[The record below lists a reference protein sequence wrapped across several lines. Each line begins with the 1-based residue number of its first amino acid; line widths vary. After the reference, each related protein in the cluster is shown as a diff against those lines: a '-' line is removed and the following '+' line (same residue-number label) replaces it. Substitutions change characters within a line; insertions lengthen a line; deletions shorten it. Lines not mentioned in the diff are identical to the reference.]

1 MATTPIFTI
10 PTGTVSYPAVEKTE
24 LVFGSDF
31 AHSEYVIPMARF
43 KFFDPT
49 GTQSDPQN
57 GARSIYIRLGG
68 TFNTQLSNDYQEAT
82 GTFGSVT
89 PGQDRQGSVA
99 GITKLIGSMFDS
111 GGTALQSS
119 IIKSLGAGGGF
130 LASGGQS
137 GKSQIEFLT
146 RKVFNSFQQLIYQ
159 GPKFRAFQFPF
170 NMKPTSYAEAKTMRD
185 IIQTFRIASS
195 PRGQGFNTPLTG
207 QVEKTAEELAAI
219 EAGNKNIS
227 PEEQVSPF
235 TTETGQKV
243 LSGAFADLGLA
254 PAPLTFGYPDMCQFE
269 LILYRS
275 EFERDKNGNPVGPRN
290 KEITVLFQSDF
301 CMITNV
307 TLDYG
312 ASNKMV
318 FLAPPEPALGGKA
331 DYFPSEVNMSIALR
345 ESVLVTAEYASGQ
358 GPVGSG
364 ITIF

>member
-1 MATTPIFTI
+1 MATAIFTI
-10 PTGTVSYPAVEKTE
+10 PTGTVSYPASEKTE

-49 GTQSDPQN
+49 GTESTT
-57 GARSIYIRLGG
+57 ARPIYIRLGG
-68 TFNTQLSNDYQEAT
+68 AFNTQLSNAYQEAT
-82 GTFGSVT
+82 GIFGSVT
-89 PGQDRQGSVA
+89 PGQDRQGSIA
-99 GITKLIGSMFDS
+99 GITRLIGSMFDS

-119 IIKSLGAGGGF
+119 IIKSLGAGAGF
-130 LASGGQS
+130 IASAGNS
-137 GKSQIEFLT
+137 GKSQVEFLT

-159 GPKFRAFQFPF
+159 GPKFRAFQLPF

-207 QVEKTAEELAAI
+207 EVAKTAEEIAAI
-219 EAGNKNIS
+219 EAANKNLS
-227 PEEQVSPF
+227 PEEVVRPF
-235 TTETGQKV
+235 TAENGQKV
-243 LSGAFADLGLA
+243 LSGVFATEGLA
-254 PAPLTFGYPDMCQFE
+254 PAPLTFGYPDMCKFE

-275 EFERDKNGNPVGPRN
+275 DSARDENGNLQA
-290 KEITVLFQSDF
+290 ITVLFQSDF
-301 CMITNV
+301 CMIENV
-307 TLDYG
+307 ALDYG

-318 FLAPPEPALGGKA
+318 FLAPPEPAIGGKA
-331 DYFPSEVNMSIALR
+331 DYFPSEVNMSISLR

-358 GPVGSG
+358 GPSGSG

>member
-1 MATTPIFTI
+1 MATPIFTI
-10 PTGTVSYPAVEKTE
+10 STGTVSYPAIEKTE

-49 GTQSDPQN
+49 GTESTT
-57 GARSIYIRLGG
+57 ARPIYIRLGG
-68 TFNTQLSNDYQEAT
+68 AFSTQLSNSYQEAT
-82 GTFGSVT
+82 GIFGSVT
-89 PGQDRQGSVA
+89 PGSNRDAASIGN
-99 GITKLIGSMFDS
+99 ITRLIGSMFDS

-130 LASGGQS
+130 IASAGQS

-159 GPKFRAFQFPF
+159 GPKFRAFQLPF
-170 NMKPTSYAEAKTMRD
+170 NMKPTSYEEAKTMRD

-195 PRGQGFNTPLTG
+195 PRGQGSNTPLNA
-207 QVEKTAEELAAI
+207 VHDKSAEDI
-219 EAGNKNIS
+219 EALAKANKDKS
-227 PEEQVSPF
+227 SEEQINAF
-235 TTETGQKV
+235 DLADAAELLGDNG
-243 LSGAFADLGLA
+243 LS
-254 PAPLTFGYPDMCQFE
+254 PAPLTFGYPDMCKLE
-269 LILYRS
+269 LILYHN
-275 EFERDKNGNPVGPRN
+275 DK

-301 CMITNV
+301 CMIENV
-307 TLDYG
+307 GLDYG

-318 FLAPPEPALGGKA
+318 FLAPPTPTGGGKA
-331 DYFPSEVNMSIALR
+331 DYFPSEVNMTIALR